1 MKRHILAALITV
13 MVMMLT
19 ACGGSNAEPSP
30 ASSDKKAEQ
39 ESVQEKEED
48 AEEDQSDTGD
58 MPNGDTA
65 AASAEEQEDLAGD
78 NNSEEKES
86 KENPSSK
93 DIKFEKMVAIDND
106 ECSITIN
113 EIDESDVFGYFN
125 LKASFDNKSAEKTY
139 MFSVETAYINGV
151 KADPFF
157 ATEVNPGKKA
167 NEDISFN
174 RSVLEENGIADFT
187 DIEMTFEVYNT
198 DDYEDH
204 VARETVHIYPYGE
217 ENASKF
223 TREAADTDKVLADD
237 ENVTIILTGYE
248 KDDEW
253 EYYLAHIYV
262 VNKTDHKLMFSVED
276 ASINGYMADPFFATE
291 LDAGKSE
298 FTSLSWPYTTLEE
311 NGIEDV
317 EEIVAHFIV
326 YESDEYENRYLDEE
340 YTLKP

>member
-1 MKRHILAALITV
+1 
-13 MVMMLT
+13 
-19 ACGGSNAEPSP
+19 
-30 ASSDKKAEQ
+30 
-39 ESVQEKEED
+39 
-48 AEEDQSDTGD
+48 

-65 AASAEEQEDLAGD
+65 AASAEEQKILAGD

-93 DIKFEKMVAIDND
+93 DITFEKMVAIDND

-113 EIDESDVFGYFN
+113 EIDESDVFGFFN

-151 KADPFF
+151 KADPLF

-174 RSVLEENGIADFT
+174 RSVLEENGIVDFT
-187 DIEMTFEVYNT
+187 DIEITFEVYNT

-204 VARETVHIYPYGE
+204 VAKETIHIYPYGE

-223 TREAADTDKVLADD
+223 TREAADTDTVLADD
-237 ENVTIILTGYE
+237 ENVTIILTKKK

-253 EYYLAHIYV
+253 EYYLAQVIWQIRSSPQNWMPANV
-262 VNKTDHKLMFSVED
+262 SLQACPGLIPRLKRMELKTLRRLKL
-276 ASINGYMADPFFATE
+276 I
-291 LDAGKSE
+291 LL
-298 FTSLSWPYTTLEE
+298 FTNPMNTKTVISMK
-311 NGIEDV
+311 NI
-317 EEIVAHFIV
+317 H
-326 YESDEYENRYLDEE
+326 
-340 YTLKP
+340 

>member
-19 ACGGSNAEPSP
+19 ACGGSNAEPAP
-30 ASSDKKAEQ
+30 ASSDTKEEQ

-48 AEEDQSDTGD
+48 AEENQSDTGD
-58 MPNGDTA
+58 MSNGDTA
-65 AASAEEQEDLAGD
+65 AD

-93 DIKFEKMVAIDND
+93 DITFEKMVAIDND

-125 LKASFDNKSAEKTY
+125 LKASFDNKSVEKTY

-151 KADPFF
+151 KADSFF

-223 TREAADTDKVLADD
+223 TREAADTDKVLADN
-237 ENVTIILTGYE
+237 ENVTVILTGYE

-253 EYYLAHIYV
+253 EYYSANIYL
-262 VNKTDHKLMFSVED
+262 VNKTDRKLMFSVED